1 MEFGFFMELEKKVIR
16 DESINLES
24 SNKEVIY
31 SESEKERKF
40 TKEEYLGI
48 MEGAEFLREFE
59 ARKGKM
65 SQDMVSRLSLN
76 ETEVPLSRVYR
87 LAEDLGID
95 KQYVNK
101 YLEMR
106 FPSEEQKLEDLNK
119 YHATPDFIIMQRSY
133 INILKSILENALPDA
148 KFIFKYSESINMGFI
163 NVLML
168 ENKIKKSLIFRKNK
182 IVKKKKKIASTNNF
196 VKWDLYDSCF
206 LRFCGENL
214 DKLNSFYDKKPT
226 MIYHYD
232 VDLLK

>member
-1 MEFGFFMELEKKVIR
+1 MELEKKVIR

-65 SQDMVSRLSLN
+65 SQDMISRLSVG

-87 LAEDLGID
+87 LAEDLGIN

-106 FPSEEQKLEDLNK
+106 FPSEERKLDDLKKWN
-119 YHATPDFIIMQRSY
+119 ARPASEFIKRTYLSH
-133 INILKSILENALPDA
+133 LS
-148 KFIFKYSESINMGFI
+148 
-163 NVLML
+163 
-168 ENKIKKSLIFRKNK
+168 R
-182 IVKKKKKIASTNNF
+182 T
-196 VKWDLYDSCF
+196 
-206 LRFCGENL
+206 
-214 DKLNSFYDKKPT
+214 
-226 MIYHYD
+226 
-232 VDLLK
+232 